1 MPKLKK
7 LKTEEAGSLSKY
19 ELQKLQR
26 LYTQGAAAYGS
37 VRNLARASRLPVSKV
52 RQFLHSKDS
61 YTKFTLAARKVKRM
75 RAFARFRIEIWCMDL
90 AYVDK
95 LAKENN
101 GVKYLLVRQDLF
113 GRTVNA
119 KGMKTKDSQETVKAF
134 SSLITKMNRP
144 KKIWVDKGTEFA
156 GAFKK
161 FCAAEGIQV
170 YSTMSETKAAFAER
184 TIRSLKNIL
193 YRYMEDLGYKYIHKL
208 PQFITTLNSRRN
220 SSIDMRP
227 NTVKN
232 CDFMS
237 ILYSKPLR
245 EFKKPI
251 FKIGDRLRIS
261 KYDLPFRKGY
271 KPQFTRE
278 VFEIVG
284 IATRKPPTYTIKD
297 EQDEINHGKFYQK
310 ELIKVI

>member
-1 MPKLKK
+1 
-7 LKTEEAGSLSKY
+7 
-19 ELQKLQR
+19 
-26 LYTQGAAAYGS
+26 
-37 VRNLARASRLPVSKV
+37 
-52 RQFLHSKDS
+52 
-61 YTKFTLAARKVKRM
+61 M
-75 RAFARFRIEIWCMDL
+75 RAFAGFRNAIWCMDL

-95 LAKENN
+95 LPKENN

-113 GRTVNA
+113 DRTVNA

-134 SSLITKMNRP
+134 SSMITKKNRP
-144 KKIWVDKGTEFA
+144 KKIYVDKGTEFA

-193 YRYMEDLGYKYIHKL
+193 YRYMEDFGYKYIHKL

-227 NTVKN
+227 NTVKI

-237 ILYSKPLR
+237 ILYSKPLQ
-245 EFKKPI
+245 ELKKPT
-251 FKIGDRLRIS
+251 FKVGDRVRIS
-261 KYDLPFRKGY
+261 KYGLPFRKGY
-271 KPQFTRE
+271 KPQFTRD
-278 VFEIVG
+278 VFEIVAT
-284 IATRKPPTYTIKD
+284 ATRKPPTYTIKD
-297 EQDEINHGKFYQK
+297 EQDENIQGKFYQK
-310 ELIKVI
+310 ELIEVLQQWIRLQ